1 MNNPRIPLVKTRS
14 LILGMLAIGC
24 ALAIV
29 LPRSAQAVTDEE
41 FRAMQQQMQQ
51 QAQQIQDLQKTRQ
64 QDQEEIQHLKQLVGT
79 TQQATTDTQKKV
91 EETQKKVEETQKK
104 VEETQQTAAAAQ
116 AAANA
121 ALPSGP
127 EAKQNFMIVGDAE
140 MQFVKTEGQHSA
152 FLMADFAPIFL
163 FRATDKVL
171 FEAGFDVT
179 LQNGTTGSH
188 DSGSGTSVSLSFAT
202 LDYLFNDYVTVLAGD
217 NLLPL
222 GTYSERSA
230 GWLNKFPDSPLP
242 RDVLPGSG
250 VGVQLRGAM
259 PVGESGQALTYA
271 IYGVNGPS
279 SATNTANTSDLD
291 LAGNAGLRSDGSVGN
306 LHGSPS
312 AGGRIGWF
320 FPWKAHY
327 DVELGVSGQSGPWN
341 DADNK
346 LWSAF
351 VFDGAMHLS
360 PYFEVKGEY
369 MNTWVE
375 TTDRGTVSPRG
386 WWIQAGYKLAGL
398 QLELPM
404 INNVELVARYDKVN
418 DITST
423 RTERE
428 TVGFVYYITNTLWFE
443 GDYEF
448 VNSSDATMAS
458 NALLF
463 QLSYGF

>member
-1 MNNPRIPLVKTRS
+1 
-14 LILGMLAIGC
+14 
-24 ALAIV
+24 
-29 LPRSAQAVTDEE
+29 
-41 FRAMQQQMQQ
+41 
-51 QAQQIQDLQKTRQ
+51 
-64 QDQEEIQHLKQLVGT
+64 
-79 TQQATTDTQKKV
+79 
-91 EETQKKVEETQKK
+91 
-104 VEETQQTAAAAQ
+104 
-116 AAANA
+116 
-121 ALPSGP
+121 
-127 EAKQNFMIVGDAE
+127 
-140 MQFVKTEGQHSA
+140 
-152 FLMADFAPIFL
+152 
-163 FRATDKVL
+163 
-171 FEAGFDVT
+171 
-179 LQNGTTGSH
+179 
-188 DSGSGTSVSLSFAT
+188 LSFAT
-202 LDYLFNDYVTVLAGD
+202 LDYFFNDYLTVLAGD

-230 GWLNKFPDSPLP
+230 GWLNKIPDSPLP

-259 PVGESGQALTYA
+259 PVGKSGQALTYA

-279 SATNTANTSDLD
+279 S
-291 LAGNAGLRSDGSVGN
+291 SDGSANADQLDLGGNVGLQANGTTAN

-320 FPWKAHY
+320 FPWQAHY

-341 DADNK
+341 DGDNK

-375 TTDRGTVSPRG
+375 TTDRGTVTPHG
-386 WWIQAGYKLAGL
+386 WWIQAGYKLASL
-398 QLELPM
+398 QSDLPM
-404 INNVELVARYDKVN
+404 INNLELVARYDKIN
-418 DITST
+418 DISST

-428 TVGFVYYITNTLWFE
+428 TLGIVYYITNALWFE

-448 VNSSDATMAS
+448 LHSSDPAQAK
-458 NALLF
+458 NQLIL

>member
-1 MNNPRIPLVKTRS
+1 
-14 LILGMLAIGC
+14 
-24 ALAIV
+24 
-29 LPRSAQAVTDEE
+29 
-41 FRAMQQQMQQ
+41 MQ
-51 QAQQIQDLQKTRQ
+51 
-64 QDQEEIQHLKQLVGT
+64 GGP
-79 TQQATTDTQKKV
+79 
-91 EETQKKVEETQKK
+91 
-104 VEETQQTAAAAQ
+104 AAR
-116 AAANA
+116 
-121 ALPSGP
+121 
-127 EAKQNFMIVGDAE
+127 QNFTIVGDAE
-140 MQFVKTEGQHSA
+140 AGFVKTEGQHSA
-152 FLMADFAPIFL
+152 FLLTDFAPIFL

-171 FEAGFDVT
+171 FEAGFDVV
-179 LQNGTTGSH
+179 LQNGSNPSGSH

-202 LDYLFNDYVTVLAGD
+202 LDYFFNDYLTVLAGD

-222 GTYSERSA
+222 GTYSERGA
-230 GWLNKFPDSPLP
+230 GWLNKIPDSPLP

-279 SATNTANTSDLD
+279 SNDGSANSDQLD
-291 LAGNAGLRSDGSVGN
+291 LGGNVGLQSNGTVAN

-341 DADNK
+341 DVDNK

-369 MNTWVE
+369 INTWVE
-375 TTDRGTVSPRG
+375 TTDRGTASPHG
-386 WWIQAGYKLAGL
+386 WWIQAGYKLASL

-404 INNVELVARYDKVN
+404 INNLELVARYDKLN
-418 DITST
+418 DIAST